1 MKMIARLFNNIVL
14 LANNLCKLVINLMR
28 FIQ

>member
-1 MKMIARLFNNIVL
+1 MKILLRLCNSVVMLF
-14 LANNLCKLVINLMR
+14 NNLCKLVINLMR